1 MAVLKATKR
10 EEIGTRKVRR
20 LRKQGLIPAVIYGHG
35 EGTVSVTLNEHEVEL
50 AIQHGERLLELEFE
64 GKMHNVLIKE
74 VQWETYGQEVIHVDL
89 ARVDLDERV
98 AVTIKIVLKGT
109 PAGASEGGVLQQTA
123 SEVNIEVAVR
133 SIPEEILVV
142 INDMNVGDKLTLGD
156 LPLPD
161 GATLTGDAA
170 APVASVNV
178 IAEEAEAEVAE
189 EAEEGAAAQPEVIGE
204 KPEESEEDEA
214 AK

>member
-10 EEIGTRKVRR
+10 EEIGTRHVRR
-20 LRKQGLIPAVIYGHG
+20 LRKQGFIPAVIYGHG

-98 AVTIKIVLKGT
+98 EVTVKIVLKGT
-109 PAGASEGGVLQQTA
+109 PAGASEGGVLQQMA
-123 SEVNIEVAVR
+123 SEVRIEVAVR

-142 INDMNVGDKLTLGD
+142 INEMNVGDKLTLGD
-156 LPLPD
+156 LSLPD
-161 GATLTGDAA
+161 GATLIGDAA

-178 IAEEAEAEVAE
+178 IAEEEEVEA
-189 EAEEGAAAQPEVIGE
+189 AEEGEEGASTQPEIIGE
-204 KPEESEEDEA
+204 KQDESEDDEA

>member
-10 EEIGTRKVRR
+10 EEIGTRHVRR
-20 LRKQGLIPAVIYGHG
+20 LRKQGFIPAVIYGHG

-98 AVTIKIVLKGT
+98 EVTVKIVLKGT
-109 PAGASEGGVLQQTA
+109 PAGASEGGVLQQIA
-123 SEVNIEVAVR
+123 SEVRIEVAVR
-133 SIPEEILVV
+133 SIPDEILVV
-142 INDMNVGDKLTLGD
+142 VNEMNVGDKLTMAD
-156 LPLPD
+156 LPLPE
-161 GATLTGDAA
+161 GATLIGDAA

-178 IAEEAEAEVAE
+178 IAEEVEAEAAE
-189 EAEEGAAAQPEVIGE
+189 EVEEGAAAQPEVIGE
-204 KPEESEEDEA
+204 KQEESEEGEA